1 MVLGNI
7 LFCKDLGV
15 LLYAKCCFHVIVN
28 SYLVLK
34 RCSWQDHST
43 PNPRLG
49 NARLEVLRL
58 NGASPTVP
66 LSPLESLIHM
76 TIYWGCAF
84 SPPFIRTVS
93 ATLEPP
99 ASSSALLHYDLLPN
113 HHPSKASSEA
123 WPVEEKQNQTKPSH
137 RHLGRGYCNT
147 HATEGHIEVLF
158 WYFLTLESL
167 TYRNWCVP
175 LLQSQQQKLWQHL
188 W

>member
-1 MVLGNI
+1 MKVLKVSRTALGTYRFFLSALETTVLGNI

-15 LLYAKCCFHVIVN
+15 LLYVKCFHVIVN

-49 NARLEVLRL
+49 NVRLEVFCL
-58 NGASPTVP
+58 NGTSSTVP
-66 LSPLESLIHM
+66 LTPLESLIPM

-93 ATLEPP
+93 ATLEPL

-123 WPVEEKQNQTKPSH
+123 
-137 RHLGRGYCNT
+137 
-147 HATEGHIEVLF
+147 
-158 WYFLTLESL
+158 
-167 TYRNWCVP
+167 
-175 LLQSQQQKLWQHL
+175 
-188 W
+188 